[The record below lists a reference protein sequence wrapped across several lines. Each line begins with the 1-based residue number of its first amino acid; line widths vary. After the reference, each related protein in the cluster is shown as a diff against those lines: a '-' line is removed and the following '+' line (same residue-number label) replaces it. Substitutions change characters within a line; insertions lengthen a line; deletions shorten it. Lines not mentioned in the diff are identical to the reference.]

1 MDFSERGRKMNKVG
15 IMTYH
20 NANNYG
26 AALQAYALQTTVS
39 RLFPDCKVEVIDYQ
53 AKAIRDQRSFKAL
66 RRSQGIVKAMIHY
79 PFLKHRIKNIDR
91 FVAEK
96 MQLSQKVDSRK
107 KLSEIASDYKAIIS
121 GSDQVWNRKLTGGE
135 DTYLQDFH
143 QGKARKISYA
153 ASLGVSEIPG
163 EWKEDYK
170 KYLMQFDAVSVREDA
185 ARVLLKK
192 EFDIDAAVHID
203 PTLLLDAADW
213 QKIAA
218 KNKQKH
224 KYVLVYMVPF
234 QKAVLEYG
242 KAMAKKHDAKLVV
255 VCRSLK
261 SGGGTYKGMSPVD
274 EILSL
279 FQNAQYVV
287 TNSFHG
293 TAFSV
298 INRRKFVLF
307 LNNPVGYNIRAKQ
320 LLLSCGILKDEE
332 SGDRVD
338 CLQCD
343 WDQVTEN
350 LDIKKKEAKEY
361 LRKVVGSGISR

>member
-1 MDFSERGRKMNKVG
+1 MSKIG
-15 IMTYH
+15 IMTFH

-39 RLFPDCKVEVIDYQ
+39 RLFPDHRVEVIDYQ
-53 AKAIRDQRSFKAL
+53 SKAIRDQRSFKAM
-66 RRSQGIVKAMIHY
+66 RRNQGIVKAMIHY

-91 FVAEK
+91 FVAAR
-96 MQLSQKVDSRK
+96 MQLSDKVESRK
-107 KLSEIASDYKAIIS
+107 QLGKVASDYAAIIS

-143 QGKARKISYA
+143 QGKARKLSYA
-153 ASLGVSEIPG
+153 ASLGVSEIPK
-163 EWKEDYK
+163 EWKDDYK

-185 ARVLLKK
+185 ARMLLKK

-213 QKIAA
+213 HKIAGQ
-218 KNKQKH
+218 NKQKH

-242 KAMAKKHDAKLVV
+242 KAMAKKHGAKLVV

-261 SGGGTYKGMSPVD
+261 AGGGTYKGLSPVD
-274 EILSL
+274 EILAL

-298 INRRKFVLF
+298 INQRKFVLF

-320 LLLSCGILKDEE
+320 LLLSCGILKDEKT
-332 SGDRVD
+332 GDRVD

-343 WDQVTEN
+343 WDQVSKN
-350 LDIKKKEAKEY
+350 LELKKKEAKDY
-361 LRKVVGSGISR
+361 LRRVVGSGIE